1 MPKLAHNFVQGKM
14 NKDLDERL
22 VPPGQ
27 YRDALNIQVSTS
39 EGSDVGAVENILGN
53 TKLNKKSSSVNWAA
67 NFGLTS
73 AQCIGSIRDTQ
84 NNKLYWFVTSASVDT
99 ILEYDEATG
108 FIAPILVDTGTV
120 LNFSTNNFITGINI
134 FEDKLAWTDN
144 LNEPRK
150 IIISTY
156 KAGST
161 QSGTSINTHT
171 QVYSRAFIASD
182 ITVIRKS
189 PKTAPSIDIN
199 STLVTTA
206 NGKMGGLN
214 ALTLEPVNFNQGGQ
228 GLFPKS
234 GDVAITWSSGSGVSP
249 LNAIENKK
257 VLLWGYYEDEFGF
270 NKKYEITGT
279 LKTGSLVASSE
290 VAGGYI
296 GGVLTIETIPL
307 DVPNSL
313 IAWKIQLIEDDYIY
327 KRDFPRF
334 SYRWKYYNGEYSTFA
349 PFSRPAFLAGFYR
362 FDPQT
367 GINEGM
373 MNHCRKITLTLPTN
387 ATFGPGDD
395 VEYVEILYKSAD
407 SNNVYVIKTHDRKV
421 SNIVTFEIT
430 SELTGPVVESNQMIR
445 LYDDVPRKALAQ
457 EIIGNR
463 LVYGNYLRNYD
474 VDPDITISAELDTA
488 VQPITSNGNT
498 SIKSNRTYQVGV
510 SFLDEY
516 NRESPVF
523 TDENASLLIDATN
536 CDTINKLKV
545 NVTSAAPSWATF
557 YKYYIKEISTGH
569 ENLVLDRVYDAADG
583 SVWLSFPSSERNKVS
598 IGDFLSLKKKH
609 DAEEAVKSLIEYKV
623 LDIQNEAPFYIV
635 NTPVHKITALGSTS
649 STNDFSILES
659 EQKFFGPVNSS
670 TNPNPGFDEAIKRGN
685 FIQFRLGALRSSR
698 YEILSGGTIS
708 GNTETSISNL
718 GLFSEYS
725 VILKNETGLL
735 LDDDWLTDT
744 TIMGSSPALEV
755 NIFGF
760 EENYK
765 PEFQGKFFVKTSKNT
780 ELSEF
785 VKDES
790 EDAQYA
796 KLYRSKLS
804 DDIPASPNYTVVTG
818 TQATW
823 FGGSQTIT
831 EQQPRARMAF
841 TDTNRSSQ
849 TNPTTN
855 GQHPTN
861 SQKLFDIV
869 YGPVGHEGIP
879 NFSTEAENVFNK
891 LFVGTKIRFAKDGN
905 KSSIY
910 TIITVAKG
918 TYTRA
923 NYTYKT
929 AAVTVDRNFDESF
942 TSGDVNSLAIM
953 IEKEDLAGFTSTSPA
968 VFETIPKK
976 DVDLDLYYEAS
987 NARNISNFGN
997 EATLQYYNCIN
1008 FGNGV
1013 ESQSALDDF
1022 NSKKLGK
1029 GVRVSTVL
1037 MEPYLEE
1044 RRKSGLIYGGLF
1056 NGISSVNELNQFIAG
1071 IKSTKDLNPIYGSI
1085 QKLHARD
1092 TDLVA
1097 LCEDKCFKILANK
1110 DALFNAD
1117 GNPNLTSTD
1126 RVLGNTMPYAGEFG
1140 ISKNPESFASYGF
1153 RAYFTD
1159 KSRGAVLRLSKDGL
1173 TEISEGGMS
1182 DYFEDK
1188 LKSASGPILGSYDEA
1203 GGSYNVSFNNDE
1215 SVAFKEGVGG
1225 WSSRMTFVP
1234 ESAISLNNEYYTI
1247 KAGELW
1253 VHNSATRA
1261 NFYGTQAFSTVTPIF
1276 NDAPSSIKNFK
1287 TLSYEGDAGW
1297 VADVLTD
1304 QQDGEVEA
1312 WKKKENFY
1320 FNYIK
1325 GKATTLANIDTGEFS
1340 VQGLGNPSDSTD
1352 NSVVINGAQTQVY
1365 EITFSND
1372 INVSLQIGDVIFFT
1386 DASDSDAL
1394 KEIGKVHLI
1403 NNKTITVLWDGS
1415 SDEPTVSD
1423 FILFAKDSEKNTSG
1437 IIGYHA
1443 SVEMKTTSSDKKELF
1458 AVNSEVFISSE

>member
-22 VPPGQ
+22 VPSGQ

-73 AQCIGSIRDTQ
+73 AQCIGSIRDAQ
-84 NNKLYWFVTSASVDT
+84 NNKLYWFVTSTSVDT

-120 LNFSTNNFITGINI
+120 LNFSASNFITGINI

-150 IIISTY
+150 IIISTF

-161 QSGTSINTHT
+161 QGGTSINTHT
-171 QVYSRAFIASD
+171 QVYSRNFIASD

-189 PKTAPSIDIN
+189 PKTAPAVEVD
-199 STLVTTA
+199 STLVTV
-206 NGKMGGLN
+206 NYGKMGGLN
-214 ALTLEPVNFNQGGQ
+214 ALTLEPVNFNQGGT

-234 GDVAITWSSGSGVSP
+234 GDVSVVWSAGGGIGP
-249 LNAIENKK
+249 LSALENKK
-257 VLLWGYYEDEFGF
+257 VRLWGYYENEFGF

-279 LKTGSLVASSE
+279 LKTGTFVASGE
-290 VAGGYI
+290 VVGNYVGAD
-296 GGVLTIETIPL
+296 VTIETIPL

-313 IAWKIQLIEDDYIY
+313 LAWKIQLIEDDYIY
-327 KRDFPRF
+327 KKEFPRF

-349 PFSRPAFLAGFYR
+349 PFSRPAFLPGFYR

-373 MNHCRKITLTLPTN
+373 MNHCRKITLTLPTS

-407 SNNVYVIKTHDRKV
+407 ANNIYVIKSHDRKV

-430 SELTGPVVESNQMIR
+430 SELTGPVVESNQIIR
-445 LYDDVPRKALAQ
+445 LFDDVPRKALAQ
-457 EIIGNR
+457 EVIGNR
-463 LVYGNYLRNYD
+463 LVYGNYLRNQT
-474 VDPDITISAELDTA
+474 VDPDITMTAALDTEAQA
-488 VQPITSNGNT
+488 VTSNGNV
-498 SIKSNRTYQVGV
+498 SIKSNRTYQIGV

-523 TDENASLLIDATN
+523 TDENASLFIDASNAGTV
-536 CDTINKLKV
+536 NKLKV
-545 NVTSAAPSWATF
+545 NVTSTVPSWAQF
-557 YKYYIKEISTGH
+557 YKYYVKEISTGY
-569 ENLVLDRVYDAADG
+569 ENLVLDRAYDASDG

-598 IGDFLSLKKKH
+598 VGDFLSLKKKH
-609 DAEEAVKSLIEYKV
+609 DLDEAVNSINEYKV

-635 NTPVHKITALGSTS
+635 NTPVHKITTLGSTS

-670 TNPNPGFDEAIKRGN
+670 TNPNPGFDEAIKRGH
-685 FIQFRLGALRSSR
+685 FIQFRLGARRSAR

-718 GLFSEYS
+718 GLFSKYS

-744 TIMGSSPALEV
+744 SIMGTSPALEV
-755 NIFGF
+755 NVFGF

-765 PEFQGKFFVKTSKNT
+765 PEFQGKFFVKIPEDNDISQH
-780 ELSEF
+780 
-785 VKDES
+785 VKDIS
-790 EDAQYA
+790 QDLSYA
-796 KLYRSKLS
+796 KLYRTKLS
-804 DDIPASPNYTVVTG
+804 DDIPASPDATIVTG
-818 TQATW
+818 VQSTW
-823 FGGSQTIT
+823 FGGSTTVT
-831 EQQPRARMAF
+831 EQQPRSRMAF

-861 SQKLFDIV
+861 SQKLFDII
-869 YGPVGHEGIP
+869 YGPVGYEGV
-879 NFSTEAENVFNK
+879 TDQKENEKVFDK
-891 LFVGTKIRFAKDGN
+891 LFAGTKIRFSKNGN

-910 TIITVAKG
+910 TIISATKG

-923 NYTYKT
+923 GDTYKT

-942 TSGDVNSLAIM
+942 TNGDVNSLAIM
-953 IEKEDLAGFTSTSPA
+953 LEKEDLAGFTSTSPA

-976 DVDLDLYYEAS
+976 DIDLDLYYEAS

-997 EATLQYYNCIN
+997 EATLQYYNCIT

-1013 ESQSALDDF
+1013 ESASILDDF

-1029 GVRVSTVL
+1029 GVRVSSVL
-1037 MEPYLEE
+1037 MEPYIEE
-1044 RRKSGLIYGGLF
+1044 RRKTGLIYGGLF

-1071 IKSTKDLNPIYGSI
+1071 IKSTKDLNPTYGGI

-1092 TDLVA
+1092 TDLLA
-1097 LCEDKCFKILANK
+1097 LCEDKCFKIQANK
-1110 DALFNAD
+1110 DALFTAD
-1117 GNPNLTSTD
+1117 GNPNVTSTNN
-1126 RVLGNTMPYAGEFG
+1126 VLGQTIAYAGDFG
-1140 ISKNPESFASYGF
+1140 ISNNPESFANFGF
-1153 RAYFTD
+1153 RSYFTD
-1159 KSRGAVLRLSKDGL
+1159 KSRGTVIRLSMDGI
-1173 TEISEGGMS
+1173 TEIANSGMS

-1188 LKSASGPILGSYDEA
+1188 FKAHSGLILGSYDEA
-1203 GGSYNVSFNNDE
+1203 SGSYNISLSGDE
-1215 SVAFKEGVGG
+1215 SVAFKEGVRG
-1225 WSSRMTFVP
+1225 WTSRMSFVP
-1234 ESAISLNNEYYTI
+1234 EAAVSLNNDYYTM
-1247 KAGELW
+1247 KNGELW
-1253 VHNSATRA
+1253 VHNSATRS
-1261 NFYGTQAFSTVTPIF
+1261 NFYGVQANSTVTPIF

-1312 WKKKENFY
+1312 WKKKENLY

-1340 VQGLGNPSDSTD
+1340 VQGLG
-1352 NSVVINGAQTQVY
+1352 VL
-1365 EITFSND
+1365 ND
-1372 INVSLQIGDVIFFT
+1372 DPAFLGSGYALELIGKVNVSLQVGDIIY
-1386 DASDSDAL
+1386 SDAPAL
-1394 KEIGKVHLI
+1394 RVLGTATAI
-1403 NNKTITVLWDGS
+1403 NKATNVISISTSGPLS
-1415 SDEPTVSD
+1415 PAPEQYD

-1443 SVEMKTTSSDKKELF
+1443 AVEMKTTSSDRKELF